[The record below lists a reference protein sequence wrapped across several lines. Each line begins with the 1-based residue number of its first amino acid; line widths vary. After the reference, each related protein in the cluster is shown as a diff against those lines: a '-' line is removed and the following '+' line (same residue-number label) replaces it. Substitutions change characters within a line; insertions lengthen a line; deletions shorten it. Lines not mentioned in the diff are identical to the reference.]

1 MGYKIKIDDTF
12 FACPSCGY
20 RWTKFMGD
28 SELIYDEKEHCLC
41 CPNCGELIEDDDE
54 NEVK

>member
-20 RWTKFMGD
+20 RWTKFMGA
-28 SELIYDEKEHCLC
+28 SKLIYDEKEHCLC
-41 CPNCGELIEDDDE
+41 CPNCGELIEDGDE